1 LFLAEPD
8 RTAYDLHFKIF
19 GVPVRVHP
27 LFWLISLFM
36 GAGEGVPAKAT
47 LLWVA
52 VSFVSILIHE
62 LGHAA
67 AILYFGWRPRVTL
80 YGLGGLASYNPG
92 FSDNYESYSGN
103 ATRPA
108 AQIAIALAGPAAGFL
123 FAAIVVGL
131 VYLSGNQV
139 LFSFGGNLGID
150 WDVVGLQSV
159 YAAVMIHFLIQINL
173 FWGLINLLPIYPLD
187 GGQVSRELFTM
198 SEPRRGMEWSLM
210 LSMAV
215 GAAVAVYAAFVL
227 KSFFTAFL
235 LGYLAFVSYQTL
247 QRLRQ
252 SGGYGGGYEG
262 GGYGGGGG
270 YGNSS
275 YDDEPRSG
283 RGRW

>member
-1 LFLAEPD
+1 
-8 RTAYDLHFKIF
+8 
-19 GVPVRVHP
+19 
-27 LFWLISLFM
+27 
-36 GAGEGVPAKAT
+36 
-47 LLWVA
+47 
-52 VSFVSILIHE
+52 
-62 LGHAA
+62 
-67 AILYFGWRPRVTL
+67 
-80 YGLGGLASYNPG
+80 
-92 FSDNYESYSGN
+92 
-103 ATRPA
+103 
-108 AQIAIALAGPAAGFL
+108 
-123 FAAIVVGL
+123 
-131 VYLSGNQV
+131 
-139 LFSFGGNLGID
+139 
-150 WDVVGLQSV
+150 
-159 YAAVMIHFLIQINL
+159 
-173 FWGLINLLPIYPLD
+173 
-187 GGQVSRELFTM
+187 
-198 SEPRRGMEWSLM
+198 M